1 MCLILF
7 AYEPGPTATLVVAAN
22 RDEFY
27 ARPARRAHI
36 WKDHP
41 GIFAGRDETGGGTWL
56 GVNEN
61 GRFAAVTNFTEPG
74 DPEAPCSR
82 GNLTR
87 NFLTSATPA
96 SEYAHHLHGPDYA
109 GFNLLLF
116 DNDELVYTSNKG
128 VTRVLGP
135 GFYGLSNAELGA
147 EWPKVIRGIRQLR
160 ALCEATPTADALI
173 GLLHDDQVPPD
184 AELPHR
190 GRPLEMERCVA
201 PCFIRGEEYG
211 TRAST
216 AVVFEEG
223 TIRFT
228 EQSYDAGGI
237 PLDRVDTA
245 IQRTQGV

>member
-7 AYEPGPTATLVVAAN
+7 AYEPGPTSTLVVAAN

-27 ARPARRAHI
+27 ARPARRAHF
-36 WKDHP
+36 WKDHS
-41 GIFAGRDETGGGTWL
+41 GVFAGRDETAGGTWL
-56 GVNEN
+56 GVHEN

-74 DPEAPCSR
+74 DPDAPRSR
-82 GNLTR
+82 GELTQ

-116 DNDELVYTSNKG
+116 DGDEFVYTSNKG
-128 VTRVLGP
+128 VTRVLEP

-147 EWPKVIRGIRQLR
+147 EWPKVMRGRRRLR
-160 ALCEATPTADALI
+160 ELCEVTPTADALI
-173 GLLHDDQVPPD
+173 DLLHDDQVPAD

-190 GRPLEMERCVA
+190 GRPLEMERRVA

-216 AVVFEEG
+216 AVVFAHG
-223 TIRFT
+223 TIHFA
-228 EQSYDAGGI
+228 EQGYDSGGI
-237 PLDRVDTA
+237 PLERVDTD
-245 IQRTQGV
+245 IQHT